1 MRLPASAAVLGGV
14 LLLSM
19 LPGREVAAVDLV
31 GEAAFGDWTQDA
43 PGTRRLIRPQDLPE
57 PYATISVSD
66 GPSIVS
72 QPQGAQ
78 LSVPSGFRV
87 EKFID
92 GLATPRNIKV
102 APNGD
107 IFVTESL
114 AGRIRVLRPGDDN
127 AGVATVSTFV
137 SGLDRP
143 FGMAFYPAANPQYLY
158 VAEPSRVIRYSYRAG
173 DLTARAAASTVF
185 DGLPSGGH
193 WTRDI
198 IFGPQQRTLFISV
211 GSGTNA
217 AEGMGDRTASQI
229 ADLEKIYGRGAAW
242 GNETNRAIVLATSPT
257 GSGGVRTVATG
268 LRNCSS
274 MAVHPTSGELWCAVI
289 ERDRLGDNL
298 VPDLVTRVAWFGF
311 YGWPW
316 YYPGPNEQPTLAG
329 KRPDLRPYVKAA
341 DVLIQPHSSPLGITF
356 YTGSQFPAQYRNAAF
371 VTLHGSWNRSQRTGY
386 KVVAVPTENGRGT
399 GWYED
404 FLTGFVI
411 DQDRVWGRPVGVAV
425 ARDGSLL
432 MTEDGNGSIWRI
444 SYQ

>member
-1 MRLPASAAVLGGV
+1 MRLPVSAAVLGGV
-14 LLLSM
+14 LMLSM
-19 LPGREVAAVDLV
+19 LPGRQAAAVDLV
-31 GEAAFGDWTQDA
+31 GKDAFGDWTQDA
-43 PGTRRLIRPQDLPE
+43 PGVRRLIRSQDLPE
-57 PYATISVSD
+57 PYATVSVAE
-66 GPSIVS
+66 GPTLIG

-87 EKFID
+87 AKFID
-92 GLATPRNIKV
+92 GLTTPRNVKI

-107 IFVTESL
+107 IFVTESR
-114 AGRIRVLRPGDDN
+114 AGRIRVLRPSGDN
-127 AGVATVSTFV
+127 TAAATVSTFA
-137 SGLDRP
+137 SGLDLP
-143 FGMAFYPAANPQYLY
+143 FGMAFFPAANPQFLY
-158 VAEPSRVIRYSYRAG
+158 VAQTGSVIRFPYGAG
-173 DLTARAAASTVF
+173 DLTARGDASKVV
-185 DGLPSGGH
+185 DGLPTGGH

-198 IFGPQQRTLFISV
+198 VFGPRQQTLFISV
-211 GSGTNA
+211 GSATNA
-217 AEGMGDRTASQI
+217 AEGMGNLTASQI
-229 ADLEKIYGRGAAW
+229 ADFEKIHRRGAAW
-242 GNETNRAIVLATSPT
+242 GSETNRAMVLATSPY
-257 GSGGVRTVATG
+257 GNEGVRTMATG

-274 MAVHPTSGELWCAVI
+274 MAIHPTSGNLWCAVI

-316 YYPGPNEQPTLAG
+316 YYPGPTEQPTLAG

-356 YTGSQFPAQYRNAAF
+356 YTGSQFPARYRNNAF
-371 VTLHGSWNRSQRTGY
+371 VTLHGSWNRSGRTGY
-386 KVVAVPTENGRGT
+386 KVVTIPIENGRGT

-404 FLTGFVI
+404 FLTGFVV
-411 DQDRVWGRPVGVAV
+411 DENRVWGRPAGIAV